1 MELHAEQQIAAPREH
16 VFAALNDPDI
26 LMQCI
31 PGCESLEKESD
42 TELTA
47 TVVLKVGPV
56 KAKFKGRVELSN
68 LVPPESYSISGE
80 GAGGAAGFA
89 KGGADIKLLEDG
101 NGTLLQYNVKA
112 DVGGRIAQLGG
123 RLIES
128 TAKTLSKK
136 FFAKFCEVV
145 ETDICADTGVSEA
158 VAAASDDTKAAGRL
172 GAWLWVALGG
182 AAVIS
187 YFAFAS

>member
-1 MELHAEQQIAAPREH
+1 MELQAEQKIAASRDV
-16 VFAALNDPDI
+16 VFAALNNPEI
-26 LMQCI
+26 LKQCI
-31 PGCESLEKESD
+31 PGCESLDKESE
-42 TELTA
+42 TRLTA

-101 NGTLLQYNVKA
+101 RGTLLQYEVKA

-128 TAKTLSKK
+128 TTKTLSKK
-136 FFAKFCEVV
+136 FFEKFCEVV
-145 ETDICADTGVSEA
+145 EADTGMD
-158 VAAASDDTKAAGRL
+158 AADTSTAPISKENETGS
-172 GAWLWVALGG
+172 GFGNWIWIVLGG

-187 YFAFAS
+187 YFAFSS